1 MSRFVD
7 RDSEMETLER
17 EYRREEASF
26 VVIYG
31 RRRVG
36 KTALINEFCKN
47 KPALYYLA
55 TEESESQNR
64 MAFHDMV
71 ADFLKTPLVSL
82 ASFERWDDLFAL
94 LAEAATPEERLVI
107 VIDEF
112 QYLGKANSAFPSIFQ
127 RIWDTM
133 LGQRNVMVILC
144 GSPSS
149 STNFSTSAR
158 PTKRSPP
165 FSSVFG
171 IRCSA
176 GATSW

>member
-71 ADFLKTPLVSL
+71 AD
-82 ASFERWDDLFAL
+82 
-94 LAEAATPEERLVI
+94 
-107 VIDEF
+107 
-112 QYLGKANSAFPSIFQ
+112 YLGTPSSPRPRSNDGMICSPFSPRQ
-127 RIWDTM
+127 PHRKS
-133 LGQRNVMVILC
+133 
-144 GSPSS
+144 GSSSS